1 MGYDFNA
8 DEIFE
13 MAEHIDSSLTQDRR
27 PKRVIWHGSRRNLRA
42 GIQQHAWTVER
53 G

>member
-13 MAEHIDSSLTQDRR
+13 MAHIKLFRKELVASQPVL
-27 PKRVIWHGSRRNLRA
+27 
-42 GIQQHAWTVER
+42 
-53 G
+53 